1 MISSVSVHPTAL
13 SQEFGN
19 YIGADLD
26 SDLEDDD
33 EHALQLEQQRTA
45 QFAAN
50 TYQHQPAIDIDN
62 EEDDQPPPLEGYD
75 DNGDGDLQI
84 GAAPTH
90 ALIRVDESSSHAV
103 VLHEDK
109 KYYPTANETYGED
122 VEALVQEEDSQA
134 ISVPIIEPVKVRKF
148 AIQEGEGEG
157 GDGVPEARFDREFMA
172 NLLGFPD
179 HVRNVA
185 VVGGLHHGK
194 TSLMDMLLFESH
206 RMEIN
211 MDKDTR
217 YTDAT
222 ILERQRGISTK
233 TSPLTLVLP
242 TTHNKSYLFNLLDT
256 PGHPNFQDEVA
267 ASVRLSDGVL
277 LVVDVVEGV
286 MASTEHIIRHV
297 IRQGLPIVL
306 VVNKVDRLILE
317 LRLPPVEAYFKI
329 KHTIEQVNALI
340 ASLDSNPARRL
351 APERGNVAFASTQM
365 GWSFTLR
372 SFAKLYAQNNSN
384 VGGRNKKAARFDVDE
399 FAKRLWGNIYYVPSS
414 RKFTRVAPDPEH
426 KRSFVQFILEP
437 LYKLY
442 THVLSSDTDSLKLTL
457 SKLGIHLKPAV
468 YKMDVRALLRVVLNQ
483 FFGNSEGL
491 ADVMVYGI
499 PSPKAGALAKVSR
512 IWTGPQS
519 METSPLFAALANC
532 DPDGPLVIHVTKLF
546 PTSDASGMRAFG
558 RVLSGTVHVGDQV
571 NVLGEGYTQDDGE
584 DLARA
589 TVLGVGIHNTRFT
602 LPLEAAPAGSLVLLS
617 GVEANMVKS
626 ATVLGADV
634 GEEERYVCS
643 GLDHMTS
650 SVLKVSVEPL
660 NPAELP
666 KMLDGL
672 RKINQTYPLIST
684 KVEESGEHVVLG
696 TGEVML
702 DSVLHDLRKVF
713 AEIEVKVSDPV
724 VQFRETVVETSAVKC
739 YAQTAN
745 KKNKLTIIAE
755 PLEKGIAEDIES
767 GRVHIRMPPKQ
778 LGKHFQEKYDWDL
791 LASRS
796 IWAFGPEENGPN
808 ILMDDTLP
816 SEVDK
821 KLLYNVRESIR
832 QGFQWATREGPLCDE
847 PIRNVKF
854 RILDAQVAPDPIS
867 RGGGQII
874 PASRRVCYSS
884 LLLAT
889 PRLME
894 PVYFVEVQTPP
905 TAVDAVYKVLARRR
919 GHVVQD
925 IPQAG
930 SPLSTVKAYLPVMD
944 ANGFETDLR
953 ALTQGQA
960 FCVQIFDHWQVVP
973 GDPLD
978 KGVVLR
984 PLEPAPPL
992 GLARDFVLKVR
1003 RRKGLSD
1010 AISVNQYLDSEMV
1023 VALASSFDLS

>member
-1 MISSVSVHPTAL
+1 MRCL
-13 SQEFGN
+13 SLSRLTYPSLIDIDIDINSLTQEFGN

-26 SDLEDDD
+26 SDLE
-33 EHALQLEQQRTA
+33 EEEEEEQQPSQRTA
-45 QFAAN
+45 QYAAASYPTN
-50 TYQHQPAIDIDN
+50 QDDN
-62 EEDDQPPPLEGYD
+62 DDDNPPPLEGYD
-75 DNGDGDLQI
+75 DDGDLQM
-84 GAAPTH
+84 GAPPTH
-90 ALIRVDESSSHAV
+90 ALIRVDEASSNAV
-103 VLHEDK
+103 ILHEDK
-109 KYYPTANETYGED
+109 KYYPTANETYGDD
-122 VEALVQEEDSQA
+122 VEALVQEEDTQG
-134 ISVPIIEPVKVRKF
+134 INVPIIEPVKTRKF
-148 AIQEGEGEG
+148 AIGEG
-157 GDGVPEARFDREFMA
+157 GEDVPEPRFDREFMA
-172 NLLGFPD
+172 NLLGFPE

-185 VVGGLHHGK
+185 VVGNLHHGK

-233 TSPLTLVLP
+233 SSPLTLVLP
-242 TTHNKSYLFNLLDT
+242 TTRNKSYLFNLLDT

-267 ASVRLSDGVL
+267 ASIRLSDGVL
-277 LVVDVVEGV
+277 LVVDVVEGLMV
-286 MASTEHIIRHV
+286 STEHIIRHA
-297 IRQGLPIVL
+297 IRQGMPIVL
-306 VVNKVDRLILE
+306 VLNKMDRLILE
-317 LRLPPVEAYFKI
+317 LRLPPAEAYYKI
-329 KHTIEQVNALI
+329 KHTIEEVNSII
-340 ASLDSNPARRL
+340 ASLDPDPIRKL
-351 APERGNVAFASTQM
+351 GPERGNVAFASTQL

-372 SFAKLYAQNNSN
+372 SFAKLYAENNPLAK
-384 VGGRNKKAARFDVDE
+384 GTRLDVDE
-399 FAKRLWGNIYYVPSS
+399 FAKRLWGNIFYNPSS
-414 RKFTRVAPDPEH
+414 RKFTRTAADPEH

-437 LYKLY
+437 LYKIY
-442 THVLSSDTDSLKLTL
+442 THVLSSDTEKLKVTL
-457 SKLGIHLKPAV
+457 GKMGIHLKPAV
-468 YKMDVRALLRVVLNQ
+468 YKVDVRALLRIVLGQ
-483 FFGNSEGL
+483 FFGPSQGL
-491 ADVMVYGI
+491 ADVMVEGV
-499 PSPKAGALAKVSR
+499 PSPKEGALAKVAR
-512 IWTGPQS
+512 IWTGPQTE
-519 METSPLFAALANC
+519 ETSSLFSSMARC
-532 DPDGPLVIHVTKLF
+532 DPDGPLVIHIAKLF
-546 PTSDASGMRAFG
+546 PTSDASSMQAFG

-571 NVLGEGYTQDDGE
+571 RVLGEGFTHDDEE
-584 DLARA
+584 DMAKA
-589 TVLGVGIHNTRFT
+589 VVEGVGIHNTRFT
-602 LPLEAAPAGSLVLLS
+602 LPLDSAPAGSLVLLS
-617 GVEANMVKS
+617 GVEANITKT
-626 ATVLGADV
+626 ATIVGAGV
-634 GEEERYVCS
+634 GMEESYICKPLE
-643 GLDHMTS
+643 HMTS

-672 RKINQTYPLIST
+672 RKINQTYPLITT

-745 KKNKLTIIAE
+745 KKNKLTIISE
-755 PLEKGIAEDIES
+755 PLEKGIAEDIET
-767 GRVHIRMPPKQ
+767 GRVNIRMPPKQ

-808 ILMDDTLP
+808 MLMDDTLP

-884 LLLAT
+884 MLLAT

-905 TAVDAVYKVLARRR
+905 GAVDAVYTVLARRR

-925 IPQAG
+925 IPKAG

-953 ALTQGQA
+953 ALTGGQA

-1010 AISVNQYLDSEMV
+1010 AISVNQ
-1023 VALASSFDLS
+1023 